1 MPSIEQIVDRQ
12 LRKWEHEKQL
22 GEENH
27 IELFEPSPI
36 ITVSRQRGSRG
47 SYLAQRLSEE
57 LGYQLM
63 HKESIDLIV
72 SSSGLRRRLIESLDE
87 KHRNQI
93 ELWFEGIFKGPYAD
107 ASDYFKHLYKS
118 IIALSRLG
126 GVVAVGR
133 GANYI
138 LTVQT
143 GFHLRVVS
151 SQAFREK
158 NLMKYEEM
166 SEEQARAEIEE
177 ADSVRH
183 NFIKSNFRRNIN
195 DPEYY
200 DLVFSTN
207 YIDIE
212 DAIVFVRQ
220 AIDAKFTKLK
230 YINR

>member
-22 GEENH
+22 REENH

>member
-12 LRKWEHEKQL
+12 LRKWELEKRER
-22 GEENH
+22 EENN
-27 IELFEPSPI
+27 IEVFEPSPI
-36 ITVSRQRGSRG
+36 VTISRQRGSRG

-57 LGYQLM
+57 LGYQMM
-63 HKESIDLIV
+63 HKESIDLIT

-107 ASDYFKHLYKS
+107 ASDYFKHLYKM

-126 GVVAVGR
+126 GVIVVGR

-151 SQAFREK
+151 SRVFREA
-158 NLMKYEEM
+158 NLMKYEKM
-166 SEEQARAEIEE
+166 SEEEAREQIEK
-177 ADSVRH
+177 ADSVRY

-200 DLVFSTN
+200 DLVLSTN

-212 DAIVFVRQ
+212 DAIVFVQQ
-220 AIDAKFTKLK
+220 AIEAKFTKLK
-230 YINR
+230 YTQK

>member
-12 LRKWEHEKQL
+12 LRKWELEKQRREAEN
-22 GEENH
+22 EELT
-27 IELFEPSPI
+27 EASPI
-36 ITVSRQRGSRG
+36 ITVSRMRGSRG

-107 ASDYFKHLYKS
+107 ASDYFCHLYKS

-126 GVVAVGR
+126 GVIVVGR

-143 GFHLRVVS
+143 GFHLRTVAS
-151 SQAFREK
+151 SMSRQK
-158 NLMKYEEM
+158 NLMKYENM
-166 SEEQARAEIEE
+166 TEEQARAEIEKS
-177 ADSVRH
+177 DSIRQS
-183 NFIKSNFRRNIN
+183 FIKSNFRRDIN

-200 DLVFSTN
+200 DLVLNTN

-212 DAIVFVRQ
+212 DAIVFVRK
-220 AIDAKFTKLK
+220 AMEAKFTKLK
-230 YINR
+230 YLNR